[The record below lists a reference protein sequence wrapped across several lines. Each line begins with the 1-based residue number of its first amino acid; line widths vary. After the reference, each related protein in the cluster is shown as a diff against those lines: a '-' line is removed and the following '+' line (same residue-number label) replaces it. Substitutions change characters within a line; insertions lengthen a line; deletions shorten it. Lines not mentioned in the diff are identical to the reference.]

1 MVDKNCPMDLPKTS
15 SSNIEIS
22 NVKADSLQVRANDLL
37 SKLQQGGL
45 FRAIVIESSGGRL
58 LLDTAFGQLKG
69 LAADKLIKGDEIVA
83 RILPGK
89 AEPGIKIEQVLSAR
103 QVLPQKMV
111 TQLIKVITANSNTG
125 NSNVSVT
132 PSQAAGSSV
141 PSPSLPQVIKV
152 LSHSGDN
159 TLLQLGQKTYTLP
172 RQPVLQPGDTLLMRP
187 TTGNKI
193 EVIKIHPESILKNAL
208 AKLLPR
214 LANGQN
220 GSELTNLQ
228 KLASDFLHQKST
240 VITQSTNTQADKPNL
255 QPKSNNAENKT
266 TSNSA
271 VSNKESLLQASSLKL
286 IKQQLQ
292 TLSQPLMREGNIK
305 AESLQQVLGL
315 LTLVKPTA
323 STSTGNS
330 TLSIPHKLAELHQA
344 IKNSPEIFKVLLRQ
358 IIESNSTETK
368 ARIPD
373 NILNELSGTL
383 KVELLQ
389 QLEQT
394 LHQLLTQKTTIRLNQ
409 DQNQPIQINLNI
421 PVQAD
426 DGNKS
431 LKLNIK
437 QRNSIDNDEQ
447 NHWEINLAFEFA
459 QLGLIST
466 NLLLQ
471 DTKLSAH
478 FWSVKSS
485 TKQLI
490 DTHMDRFKNQLK
502 KSGFEL
508 GLFDS
513 FIGKPAT
520 TEKSSHPVIE
530 NLVDIQV

>member
-15 SSNIEIS
+15 SSNIDTS

-37 SKLQQGGL
+37 SKLQQAGL

-69 LAADKLIKGDEIVA
+69 QAADKLIKGDEVVA

-89 AEPGIKIEQVLSAR
+89 TEPGIKIEQVLSAR

-111 TQLIKVITANSNTG
+111 SQLIKVITANSNTG
-125 NSNVSVT
+125 SSSASVT
-132 PSQAAGSSV
+132 PSKAAGTSV
-141 PSPSLPQVIKV
+141 PSPSLPRVIKV
-152 LSHSGDN
+152 LSHSANN
-159 TLLQLGQKTYTLP
+159 TLLQLGHKTYTFP
-172 RQPVLQPGDTLLMRP
+172 RQPVLQAGDTLLMRP
-187 TTGNKI
+187 TTGNRI
-193 EVIKIHPESILKNAL
+193 ELIKIHPESILKNAL

-228 KLASDFLHQKST
+228 KLASDFLQQQST
-240 VITQSTNTQADKPNL
+240 QITRSTNTQTDKPSL
-255 QPKSNNAENKT
+255 QSASNSAENKT
-266 TSNSA
+266 TSNAA
-271 VSNKESLLQASSLKL
+271 VSNREPLLQASSLKF

-292 TLSQPLMREGNIK
+292 TLSQPLLREGNIK

-323 STSTGNS
+323 STPSVNS
-330 TLSIPHKLAELHQA
+330 TLSIPQNLAVLHRA
-344 IKNSPEIFKVLLRQ
+344 IKNSPESFNVLLRQ

-368 ARIPD
+368 TRIPE
-373 NILNELSGTL
+373 NILHELSGTL
-383 KVELLQ
+383 KLELLQ

-409 DQNQPIQINLNI
+409 EQNQPIQINLNI
-421 PVQAD
+421 PVQSD

-431 LKLNIK
+431 LKLSIK

-447 NHWEINLAFEFA
+447 DHWDINLAFEFA

-485 TKQLI
+485 TKHLI

-502 KSGFEL
+502 KSGFEP

-513 FIGKPAT
+513 FLGKPVT
-520 TEKSSHPVIE
+520 DENTPHPVVE